1 MLIEKKSMFT
11 GITRT
16 LELDV
21 TAEEFENWQSGML
34 IQDAMPRLTLDE
46 REYII
51 TGVLPHEWDEFME
64 REE

>member
-21 TAEEFENWQSGML
+21 TAEEYENWTNGML
-34 IQDAMPRLTLDE
+34 IQDAMPRLTVEE
-46 REYII
+46 REYLI
-51 TGVLPHEWDEFME
+51 TGVTPHEWNEFME